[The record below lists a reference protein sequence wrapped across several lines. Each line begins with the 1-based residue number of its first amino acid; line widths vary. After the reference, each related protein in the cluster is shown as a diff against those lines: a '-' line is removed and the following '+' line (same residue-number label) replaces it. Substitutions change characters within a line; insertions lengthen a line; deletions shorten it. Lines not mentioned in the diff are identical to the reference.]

1 MKKKYYL
8 FEMNSLLLNIISLV
22 LFFVMWFISMAIVGS
37 ISFDN
42 KTLGYV
48 MLLLLPYFSFHE
60 VLHSVGYVLHGANF
74 KNITY
79 GAHIE
84 KGILCCLCKQ
94 RVSKKCILISL
105 LYPFMFIGVI
115 TLILGIV
122 FHNAILIILSVMNIS
137 GCSGDLIMFLSFVGL
152 KDFEYSEYDNPLAF
166 GLYSSKDLSKTK
178 FFGLKYVDTKE
189 DLEIKDLKKVSFSK
203 TSIGAFVGM
212 IILGLVMIFL

>member
-60 VLHSVGYVLHGANF
+60 VLHSIGYVLHGANF

-105 LYPFMFIGVI
+105 L
-115 TLILGIV
+115 
-122 FHNAILIILSVMNIS
+122 
-137 GCSGDLIMFLSFVGL
+137 
-152 KDFEYSEYDNPLAF
+152 
-166 GLYSSKDLSKTK
+166 
-178 FFGLKYVDTKE
+178 
-189 DLEIKDLKKVSFSK
+189 
-203 TSIGAFVGM
+203 
-212 IILGLVMIFL
+212 